1 MNTEK
6 RIRKNVEKWFITEP
20 LLFGVWMLH
29 TLSENNNIR
38 NMRVGKGKIE
48 YNSDFIQSL
57 DDDTLDNILLFEGM
71 RILLKHPYA
80 RKKKIASAAYLAS
93 NITLQEYLDTPLPIP
108 AAKDVFN
115 TNELDKQYFELYYEK
130 LLEKNIPSAEMYSG
144 AGGGENRD
152 SGAGDIP
159 SAGDDGESGEADD
172 NRNGGSETRDD
183 HEKMADGESE
193 IRDDH
198 EKMQDGESE
207 ARDDHEKMQ
216 DGESEARDD
225 HEKTSDS
232 GKPLNDYL
240 NPLNSGMENTR
251 TWDRDEFEVAR
262 INDSIRSAHQSDTW
276 GNMAGRWKEII
287 LATLIPKVDYRK
299 MLRGFRASIISHRRM
314 LTRMKPSRRYGFQ
327 YMGSKYDFSTKL
339 LFAVDVSGSISTQ
352 DVKYGYSVINQLFK
366 YGIETV
372 DVIQFDTSIK
382 GAPLTFRKAKKD
394 ILVQG
399 RGGTDFNDLMN
410 YIDIHRDYDGL
421 VIFTDGYAGKP
432 RKPDNRKT
440 RIMWLFNTESNY
452 NKMKNNVSHTG
463 KAAFI
468 KER

>member
-29 TLSENNNIR
+29 TLNENNNIR

-144 AGGGENRD
+144 AGGGENRG

-159 SAGDDGESGEADD
+159 SAGDGGESGEADD
-172 NRNGGSETRDD
+172 NRNGESETRDD
-183 HEKMADGESE
+183 HEKMPDGESE
-193 IRDDH
+193 TRDDQ
-198 EKMQDGESE
+198 EKMPNG
-207 ARDDHEKMQ
+207 
-216 DGESEARDD
+216 GN
-225 HEKTSDS
+225 
-232 GKPLNDYL
+232 PLNDYL
-240 NPLNSGMENTR
+240 DSLKSGMENTR
-251 TWDRDEFEVAR
+251 TWNRDEFEIAR

-276 GNMAGRWKEII
+276 GSMAGRWKEII

-382 GAPLTFRKAKKD
+382 GAPLIFRKAKKN

-410 YIDIHRDYDGL
+410 YIDAHRDYDGL
-421 VIFTDGYAGKP
+421 IIFTDGYAGKP

-452 NKMKNNVSHTG
+452 NQMKKNVSHTG

>member
-159 SAGDDGESGEADD
+159 SAGDDGESEEADD
-172 NRNGGSETRDD
+172 NRNGESETRDD
-183 HEKMADGESE
+183 HEKMPDGESE
-193 IRDDH
+193 TRDDQ
-198 EKMQDGESE
+198 EKMPNG
-207 ARDDHEKMQ
+207 
-216 DGESEARDD
+216 GN
-225 HEKTSDS
+225 
-232 GKPLNDYL
+232 PLNDYL
-240 NPLNSGMENTR
+240 DSLKSGMENTR
-251 TWDRDEFEVAR
+251 TWNRDEFEIAR

-276 GNMAGRWKEII
+276 GSMAGRWKEII

-382 GAPLTFRKAKKD
+382 GAPLIFRKAKKN

-410 YIDIHRDYDGL
+410 YIDAHRDYDGL
-421 VIFTDGYAGKP
+421 IIFTDGYAGKP

-452 NKMKNNVSHTG
+452 NQMKKNVSHTG

>member
-144 AGGGENRD
+144 AGGGENRG

-159 SAGDDGESGEADD
+159 SAGDGGESGEADE
-172 NRNGGSETRDD
+172 NRNGESETRDD
-183 HEKMADGESE
+183 HEKMPDGESE
-193 IRDDH
+193 TRDDQ
-198 EKMQDGESE
+198 EKMPNG
-207 ARDDHEKMQ
+207 
-216 DGESEARDD
+216 GN
-225 HEKTSDS
+225 
-232 GKPLNDYL
+232 PLNDYL
-240 NPLNSGMENTR
+240 DSLKSGMENTR
-251 TWDRDEFEVAR
+251 TWNRDEFEIAR

-276 GNMAGRWKEII
+276 GSMAGRWKEII

-382 GAPLTFRKAKKD
+382 GAPLIFRKAKKN

-410 YIDIHRDYDGL
+410 YIDAHRDYDGL
-421 VIFTDGYAGKP
+421 IIFTDGYAGKP

-452 NKMKNNVSHTG
+452 NQMKKNVSHTG